1 MNIFQKL
8 IGVVLSFTLMTLISG
23 CGGGGDTTTAS
34 TGTATLNLADAPV
47 DAEEV
52 VGVHVAF
59 DAVHYKPAGSQWV
72 VEELNETRVIN
83 LLDLQD
89 GNSTLL
95 TSQTELPTGRINQV
109 RFVINYDASFI
120 ELNISNS
127 ITTQSLNVPSNEE
140 KVVGGFV
147 VPAGGDVNITAD
159 FDVRKSLVNNGGN
172 YKLKPTIKIVDN
184 SQVGEVSGT
193 VANVDGNT
201 TVIIYAYTDGT
212 FNDEEAEKL
221 NDFANAATSSDATDG
236 EYTLAWLT
244 AGTYDLVVVEFDV
257 NGQNPTVLGTIQDVV
272 ITEDGKT
279 TQDIDILNF

>member
-1 MNIFQKL
+1 MKNFHTL
-8 IGVVLSFTLMTLISG
+8 IGVVLSLTIMTLISG
-23 CGGGGDTTTAS
+23 CGGGSSDTTAT
-34 TGTATLNLADAPV
+34 TGTATLNLTDAPV
-47 DAEEV
+47 DDKNV
-52 VGVHVAF
+52 LGVHVAF
-59 DAVHYKPAGSQWV
+59 DAVHYKPASSEWV

-95 TSQTELPTGRINQV
+95 VSQTELPTGRINQV
-109 RFVINYDASFI
+109 RFVINEGMSFI
-120 ELNISNS
+120 ELNNSNT
-127 ITTQSLNVPSNEE
+127 ITTEPLTVPSGEE

-193 VANVDGNT
+193 VSNIAENT
-201 TVIIYAYTDGT
+201 TVIIYAYA
-212 FNDEEAEKL
+212 DETWDEGQEIS

-236 EYTLAWLT
+236 NYTLAWLA
-244 AGTYDLVVVEFDV
+244 AGTYDLVVVELDETGGITSIRAV
-257 NGQNPTVLGTIQDVV
+257 VQDVV

-279 TQDIDILNF
+279 TQDIDI